1 MDVAF
6 MHDILTRLITHGWLV
21 PNGQCDHKIT
31 TKRTGNYGVMSFVF
45 DLIGDN
51 DNNTHLPFH
60 ISISLSSIVLPP
72 TTSSQCTT
80 SEIPSYWSQ
89 KPEARR
95 AHRALVFSAS
105 LLSIALFGL
114 GRFYIGFVDFVD
126 RYPVLYFQAFER
138 LLALRSDFGS
148 RYVPR
153 VGFAFLDDF
162 LGWERG
168 GSRWYINLDEINRTR
183 LQNNNKYMDLYGCG
197 RE

>member
-1 MDVAF
+1 MII
-6 MHDILTRLITHGWLV
+6 ILIF
-21 PNGQCDHKIT
+21 P
-31 TKRTGNYGVMSFVF
+31 
-45 DLIGDN
+45 
-51 DNNTHLPFH
+51 
-60 ISISLSSIVLPP
+60 SISPYLYLVLCYHRLPAHNAPP
-72 TTSSQCTT
+72 R
-80 SEIPSYWSQ
+80 
-89 KPEARR
+89 KPRLTGAKNPKLDEPIER
-95 AHRALVFSAS
+95 LVFSAS